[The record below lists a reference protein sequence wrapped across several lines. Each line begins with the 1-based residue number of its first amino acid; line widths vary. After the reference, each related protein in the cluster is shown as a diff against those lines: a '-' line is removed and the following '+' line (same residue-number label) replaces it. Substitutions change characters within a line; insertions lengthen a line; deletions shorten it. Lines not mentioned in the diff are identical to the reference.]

1 MTLYP
6 VVSLLLPLPPP
17 PSPSPPP
24 LLSSLQ
30 LSKKLKLSSTS
41 SLFKKPDEILCQ
53 DKSAV
58 VQLVSGSET
67 VQVTVM

>member
-6 VVSLLLPLPPP
+6 VVSLLLPLLLPLPPP
-17 PSPSPPP
+17 PP
-24 LLSSLQ
+24 SSLQ

-58 VQLVSGSET
+58 VQLVSGSEA
-67 VQVTVM
+67 VHVTVM